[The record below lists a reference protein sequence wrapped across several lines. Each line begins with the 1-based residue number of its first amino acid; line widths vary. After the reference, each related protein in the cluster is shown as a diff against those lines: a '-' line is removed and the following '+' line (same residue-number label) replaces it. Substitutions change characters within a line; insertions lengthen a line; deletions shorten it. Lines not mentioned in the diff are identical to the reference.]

1 MILPEAGHYGGEVL
15 SDHIAV
21 HVEDLLGQ
29 EEKLIMAL
37 RVLETLKILARS
49 LSEGR
54 VVSHAILD
62 RRVDPTGLS
71 VEVVVRG
78 GGGVVGGLGPG
89 GDRLHHDEPPTT
101 LWVITA
107 LSQDELTSLT
117 TRKHSE
123 IFLRLNCKGNH
134 PGLLYLCYFL
144 FYFDSRYFLLV
155 CWPVVFLEIFP
166 IWTEL
171 SARSAVLVGVVCDG
185 SLLTRLGPLLAT
197 AAVWLG
203 LPVHWESHH
212 CTVTTTT
219 TVIISQALQP
229 TKYIFIFIQTNL
241 FLYKQPFCHGKVTVI
256 WCKIKDTTSELP
268 NNLFLAPYILR

>member
-1 MILPEAGHYGGEVL
+1 MIKSIIECCIAVYPANYRTNYHLHSQDWGWFARCLSLQNGLQCERKKRQFNHLMILPEAGHYGGEVL

-78 GGGVVGGLGPG
+78 GGVVGGGLGPG

-134 PGLLYLCYFL
+134 PGLFILVL
-144 FYFDSRYFLLV
+144 FSILF
-155 CWPVVFLEIFP
+155 CQQVFSVI
-166 IWTEL
+166 
-171 SARSAVLVGVVCDG
+171 
-185 SLLTRLGPLLAT
+185 LLA
-197 AAVWLG
+197 
-203 LPVHWESHH
+203 S
-212 CTVTTTT
+212 C
-219 TVIISQALQP
+219 ISGN
-229 TKYIFIFIQTNL
+229 ISNL
-241 FLYKQPFCHGKVTVI
+241 
-256 WCKIKDTTSELP
+256 D
-268 NNLFLAPYILR
+268 

>member
-78 GGGVVGGLGPG
+78 GGVVGGGLGPG

-123 IFLRLNCKGNH
+123 IFLRLNWKGNH

-144 FYFDSRYFLLV
+144 FYFDSRYCWFAGQLYFWKYFQSGLSCQPGQLSLLV
-155 CWPVVFLEIFP
+155 W
-166 IWTEL
+166 
-171 SARSAVLVGVVCDG
+171 SAMVPY
-185 SLLTRLGPLLAT
+185 SLG
-197 AAVWLG
+197 
-203 LPVHWESHH
+203 
-212 CTVTTTT
+212 
-219 TVIISQALQP
+219 
-229 TKYIFIFIQTNL
+229 
-241 FLYKQPFCHGKVTVI
+241 
-256 WCKIKDTTSELP
+256 
-268 NNLFLAPYILR
+268 